1 MSSRNGSKERQT
13 KENAKSLFWEHSK
26 NLPPFFAEN
35 ILFLEMEVECNNVT
49 IEVVNQL
56 LELYRIGVEYFE
68 SIKSNKFLIFKNKT
82 QQLLMKGTVNQCMNV
97 AYEELKHETALKR
110 TSHPENPE
118 KIPPLPPSTKLVIAQ
133 KSQKQQEV
141 ENQLKYIK
149 EQDQKLQVNQL
160 LEYHGYES
168 QRVTRIHNKALQ
180 EQEDQVQQRLQKRR
194 MKSVKLKG
202 QME

>member
-1 MSSRNGSKERQT
+1 MNTRNDHQG
-13 KENAKSLFWEHSK
+13 NVKSLFWEHSQC
-26 NLPPFFAEN
+26 LPPFFAEN
-35 ILFLEMEVECNNVT
+35 ILYLEMEVECNNVT

-97 AYEELKHETALKR
+97 AYEELKHETALKKSKHIQ
-110 TSHPENPE
+110 SHD
-118 KIPPLPPSTKLVIAQ
+118 ILPPPSPKVIIPQ
-133 KSQKQQEV
+133 KSQKQQEL

-160 LEYHGYES
+160 IEFHGYES

-180 EQEDQVQQRLQKRR
+180 EQEDQVQIRLQRRR
-194 MKSVKLKG
+194 MKSVKIKG
-202 QME
+202 QKE

>member
-1 MSSRNGSKERQT
+1 MNSRNGSRERQT
-13 KENAKSLFWEHSK
+13 KEDGKSLFWEHSK

-68 SIKSNKFLIFKNKT
+68 QIKSNKFLIFKNKT
-82 QQLLMKGTVNQCMNV
+82 QQLLMKGTVNQCMNI
-97 AYEELKHETALKR
+97 AYEELKHETALKK
-110 TSHPENPE
+110 TSHHENQE
-118 KIPPLPPSTKLVIAQ
+118 KIPPLPPSSKLVIAQ

-168 QRVTRIHNKALQ
+168 QRVTRIHNQALQ
-180 EQEDQVQQRLQKRR
+180 EQEDQVQQRLQRRR

-202 QME
+202 QIE